1 MMADHQDGGYVEEYV
16 MEYSLHYAFLRMD
29 DVLRRNMSIP
39 ISNITLEK
47 NNLCFGNFFSRLLLD
62 NLFGYD
68 DVLMSSFKKI
78 AANVSNKGFLR
89 NVVTGEHYR
98 FIDMWLNKLN
108 YVFSFILMIILV
120 SKYSL
125 F

>member
-1 MMADHQDGGYVEEYV
+1 

-78 AANVSNKGFLR
+78 AANVSNKGI
-89 NVVTGEHYR
+89 N
-98 FIDMWLNKLN
+98 
-108 YVFSFILMIILV
+108 LV
-120 SKYSL
+120 YNLSPPWPL
-125 F
+125 